1 MSKSTRSILG
11 VLLAL
16 FASACGGSAT
26 GVVPPSC
33 VGTST
38 AGVGSPGSVVHT
50 RVGSTIRRPPNLPL
64 YAPDRLLVKFRTGVQ
79 GAAVQSLHQQ
89 AGGSVIRII
98 QKLDVHVVRVDTA
111 SMARVMTAYR
121 ASPFVEF
128 VENDTYVYAAA
139 TPNDALYS
147 LQWHYPAI
155 NLPAAWDVVTGP
167 NCVIV
172 AVLDTGIRPH
182 PDLTWVA
189 GFDFF
194 SNDADPTD
202 PGCPNTDPSGFSHG
216 MHVAGTI
223 AALTNNVIGVAGVN
237 WGGSTGTQIMPLRVL
252 GESGSTC
259 GVGTAS
265 MVADALVY
273 ATDNGAKVANMSFA
287 GPASATLESGVN
299 YAYTRGVTLVAAVG
313 NESRN
318 IDDPAKPNDP
328 GSYPAGY
335 TNVIAVGATACNNAR
350 ASYSNFG
357 TQLDLMAPGGDS
369 LSCSGDPSPEE
380 ILSASW
386 SPTGGNG
393 YYSGSGT
400 SFSAPHVSGLA
411 VLLIARGITGP
422 ANIQIRLQST
432 ATDLPP
438 AGRDDLTGW
447 GLVNAAAAVG
457 P

>member
-1 MSKSTRSILG
+1 L
-11 VLLAL
+11 
-16 FASACGGSAT
+16 
-26 GVVPPSC
+26 
-33 VGTST
+33 
-38 AGVGSPGSVVHT
+38 
-50 RVGSTIRRPPNLPL
+50 
-64 YAPDRLLVKFRTGVQ
+64 
-79 GAAVQSLHQQ
+79 VQSVHQQ
-89 AGGSVIRII
+89 AGGAVIKII
-98 QKLDVHVVRVDTA
+98 PRLDVHVVRVDGPRMA
-111 SMARVMTAYR
+111 SMMASYR
-121 ASPFVEF
+121 ASPLVEF

-139 TPNDALYS
+139 NPNDSLYN

-155 NLPAAWDVVTGP
+155 KLPAAWDVVTGP

-182 PDLTWVA
+182 QDLMWVA

-194 SNDADPTD
+194 SNDFDPTD
-202 PGCPNTDPSGFSHG
+202 PGCFSSPTDFSHG
-216 MHVAGTI
+216 MHIAGTI
-223 AALTNNVIGVAGVN
+223 AALTNNSDGVAGVN
-237 WGGSTGTQIMPLRVL
+237 WGGVQIMPLRVL
-252 GESGSTC
+252 GESGGTC
-259 GVGTAS
+259 GVGLAS

-287 GPASATLESGVN
+287 GPASATLEGGVN
-299 YAYTRGVTLVAAVG
+299 YAYARGVTLVAAAG
-313 NESRN
+313 NENAN
-318 IDDPAKPNDP
+318 IDDPADPSDP

-335 TNVIAVGATACNNAR
+335 ANVIAVGATNCNNAR

-357 TQLDLMAPGGDS
+357 AQLDLMAPGGDS
-369 LSCSGDPSPEE
+369 IDCPGGTSPDE

-386 SPTGGNG
+386 SPAAGNN
-393 YYSGSGT
+393 YYTGSGT

-422 ANIQIRLQST
+422 ANIQNRLQST